1 MTFITLKPGK
11 DKPVHQRHPWIF
23 SGAIDK
29 IEPDASGQPGEMVMV
44 KSSKGEFLAWG
55 YYNPHSQ
62 IAVRLLEWQESQ
74 PIDETWW
81 RRKLREAIE
90 RRRELFNRSDTN
102 AFRLVHAEGDWLP
115 GLIVDKYG
123 SFLVL
128 QSLTAGIDKVKSIIV
143 DELNQLLQ
151 PAGIYERGDVAARK
165 LEGLPPANGPLAGD
179 PPPDYLEIKENGFR
193 FLVNV
198 QHGQKTGFYLDQ
210 RENRKI
216 VAGFARD
223 KTVLDC
229 FAYSGGFGV
238 YAFAAGAK
246 SVISIDSS
254 TASLELLKK
263 NYELNGFAAKDEEL
277 VRADVFQTLRTYRDE
292 GRVFDIIILDPP
304 KLAPTKAQVERA
316 QRAYKDLNWMAMN
329 VLAPNGILAT
339 FSCSSGVSAELFQ
352 NIVAWA
358 ALDAGREAQ
367 ILTRMSQGEDHP
379 VRLAFPESQ
388 YLKGLICRVI

>member
-1 MTFITLKPGK
+1 MTFIHLKPGK
-11 DKPVHQRHPWIF
+11 DKPVQHHHPWIF
-23 SGAIDK
+23 SGAIEK
-29 IEPDASGQPGEMVMV
+29 IEPDAPGQPGEVVVV
-44 KSSKGEFLAWG
+44 KSSKGEFLARG

-74 PIDETWW
+74 AVDEQWW
-81 RRKLREAIE
+81 RRKLREAVE
-90 RRRELFNRSDTN
+90 RRRELFNRTDTDS
-102 AFRLVHAEGDWLP
+102 FRLVHAEGDWLP

-123 SFLVL
+123 AFLAVQSF
-128 QSLTAGIDKVKSIIV
+128 TAGIDKVKSIMV

-151 PAGIYERGDVAARK
+151 PAGIYERGDLSTRK
-165 LEGLPPANGPLAGD
+165 LEGLASANGPLAGE

-193 FLVNV
+193 FLVNIP
-198 QHGQKTGFYLDQ
+198 HGQKTGFYLDQ
-210 RENRKI
+210 RENRKV

-223 KTVLDC
+223 KAVLDG
-229 FAYSGGFGV
+229 FAYSGSFGIYV
-238 YAFAAGAK
+238 LAAGAK
-246 SVISIDSS
+246 SVVSIDSS

-263 NYELNGFAAKDEEL
+263 NYELNGFAAKEEEL
-277 VRADVFQTLRTYRDE
+277 VRADVFHTLRKYRDD
-292 GRVFDIIILDPP
+292 GRMFDMVILDPP

-316 QRAYKDLNWMAMN
+316 QRAYKDLNLMAMN

-367 ILTRMSQGEDHP
+367 ILTRLSQGEDHP